1 MTKYQRDELGKASFL
16 PLKKLGKARL
26 CTMNARW
33 IKVPKGHAA
42 FQKSPELSH
51 LRYLFS
57 WAEGMKKN
65 LSKFTISCR
74 PKQFYLQFIDN
85 VQIPIKIQPR
95 LLIMEP
101 AAGIAS
107 IKYIQRFR

>member
-1 MTKYQRDELGKASFL
+1 MTKYQRDDLGKASFL

-33 IKVPKGHAA
+33 IKVQKGHAA
-42 FQKSPELSH
+42 FQKPPELSH

-57 WAEGMKKN
+57 WAEGLKKN
-65 LSKFTISCR
+65 AAKFTISFR
-74 PKQFYLQFIDN
+74 SQQLNLQLIDN
-85 VQIPIKIQPR
+85 IQIPIKIQPR

-101 AAGIAS
+101 AMIQFLS
-107 IKYIQRFR
+107 IG

>member
-1 MTKYQRDELGKASFL
+1 
-16 PLKKLGKARL
+16 
-26 CTMNARW
+26 MNARW
-33 IKVPKGHAA
+33 IKVQKGHAA
-42 FQKSPELSH
+42 FQKPPELSH